1 MLIRAFRNDDPP
13 GLAALWAS
21 QNGIRGIAS
30 CVTPQVLDAFVF
42 SKPYFDRHGLIIAE
56 HEGKIVGFAHAGF
69 GPNDTY
75 TDISTELGTTC
86 MVMLAPHFRGDQQ
99 LARQLLDAS
108 EAYLHE
114 RGAKVLYAGCIRP
127 LNPFYLGFYG
137 GSELPGVMQSDQMS
151 VQLFQ
156 QAGYEEIDRV
166 VMLDC
171 NLLSFRAP
179 VDRQQLQNRRRFC
192 VELETEAGERSW
204 WDACSGPI
212 SESARF
218 VVFPAEGGPPAGSV
232 VFWIMEPMSTTY
244 GHATAGL
251 TQLVIEEPY
260 QRKGLATFLNA
271 EAMRQLQM
279 GGLANVE
286 VQTMI
291 GNTPALGLYQK
302 LGFREYDQGLVMRK
316 AA

>member
-1 MLIRAFRNDDPP
+1 
-13 GLAALWAS
+13 
-21 QNGIRGIAS
+21 
-30 CVTPQVLDAFVF
+30 
-42 SKPYFDRHGLIIAE
+42 
-56 HEGKIVGFAHAGF
+56 
-69 GPNDTY
+69 
-75 TDISTELGTTC
+75 
-86 MVMLAPHFRGDQQ
+86 MLAPHFRDDHT
-99 LARQLLDAS
+99 LARRLLDAS
-108 EAYLHE
+108 ESYLRD
-114 RGAKVLYAGCIRP
+114 RGAKVFYAGCISP
-127 LNPFYLGFYG
+127 LNPFYLGLYG
-137 GSELPGVMQSDQMS
+137 GSELPGIMQSDAVS

-156 QAGYEEIDRV
+156 SAGYQEIDRV
-166 VMLDC
+166 VMMECSLP
-171 NLLSFRAP
+171 SFRAP

-192 VELETEAGERSW
+192 VELETDTGHRNW

-232 VFWIMEPMSTTY
+232 VFWIMEPLSTSY
-244 GHATAGL
+244 GQSTAGL
-251 TQLVIEEPY
+251 TQLTINEPF

-291 GNTPALGLYQK
+291 GNTAAIGLYQK